1 VAVGSHASA
10 ADKTN
15 QLEGKSARKNN
26 KETSAAKKAK
36 KAKTNKNH
44 SKKKA
49 IKTDRQS
56 KRNSKKTKTH
66 KEEKA
71 MKTKTNSKKT
81 AKKLSLARQSTGCL
95 ASNCLDLSVAYIV
108 LLQNKVTNYQ
118 KQVARLAKVASGT
131 ASKSAKK
138 DGFKTAIN
146 QLLTT
151 GGGNAANLSCS
162 SNTTNAGIWQHREWI
177 F

>member
-1 VAVGSHASA
+1 
-10 ADKTN
+10 
-15 QLEGKSARKNN
+15 
-26 KETSAAKKAK
+26 
-36 KAKTNKNH
+36 
-44 SKKKA
+44 
-49 IKTDRQS
+49 
-56 KRNSKKTKTH
+56 
-66 KEEKA
+66 

-81 AKKLSLARQSTGCL
+81 AKKLSVARQSTGCL

-108 LLQNKVTNYQ
+108 LLQNKVANYQ

-138 DGFKTAIN
+138 DGFKAAIN

-177 F
+177 FKIVF

>member
-1 VAVGSHASA
+1 VAAGSHASA
-10 ADKTN
+10 ADKAN
-15 QLEGKSARKNN
+15 QVEGKKSSRKNN

-36 KAKTNKNH
+36 TTKTH

-56 KRNSKKTKTH
+56 KKNSKKTKTH
-66 KEEKA
+66 SEKKA

-81 AKKLSLARQSTGCL
+81 AKKLSQARQSTGCL

-162 SNTTNAGIWQHREWI
+162 SNTTNAGMATQRMD